1 MDNKNSEPL
10 DQMNILDQALDE
22 YEKKTGLPTFL
33 ENNSHQDI
41 EKYLSMSRDKMEKL
55 TIQDCAEI
63 AIVISSFSFHL
74 QRCLNRENSRAN
86 WANNKLK
93 EIVSGKEQQYRG
105 SWDSQFNQAV
115 QEDSFTRKL
124 LKLKNYAQQRS
135 DRLTFLSSLAKH
147 LSEMYVNLQRS
158 KVMK

>member
-22 YEKKTGLPTFL
+22 YEKKTGLPAFL

>member
-63 AIVISSFSFHL
+63 AVVISSFSFHL

-135 DRLTFLSSLAKH
+135 DRLTFLSSAAKH

>member
-135 DRLTFLSSLAKH
+135 DRLTFLSSAAKH